1 MSSNIRPKRGLRSFY
16 PTDKGPIDL
25 YQLGHD
31 GRIEYL
37 QAQIAVDHLT
47 KGQLSSC
54 TIVYGHNN
62 SNVFMFD

>member
-1 MSSNIRPKRGLRSFY
+1 MFMNTKPKRGLRSFY

-37 QAQIAVDHLT
+37 SADISTDHMIRGYHVKSIYLMST
-47 KGQLSSC
+47 YWW
-54 TIVYGHNN
+54 VNY
-62 SNVFMFD
+62 